1 MGITHRDIKPENLLL
16 DKNDNLIITDFGL
29 STVFCHQGKTRKM
42 ERRCGTPPYA
52 APEVVA
58 GVPHHA
64 QPADV
69 WSCAVVLTA
78 MLAGELPWDEPTER
92 YSYSTLH

>member
-1 MGITHRDIKPENLLL
+1 MNCLT
-16 DKNDNLIITDFGL
+16 
-29 STVFCHQGKTRKM
+29 GKTRKM

-58 GVPHHA
+58 GTPYHA

-69 WSCAVVLTA
+69 WSCGIVLVT
-78 MLAGELPWDEPTER
+78 MLAGELPWDAPSDRLVILIKKSR
-92 YSYSTLH
+92 YGTAFIMR